1 MKQTKNILIFLLL
14 FNSIFLDE
22 NKNLNI
28 VSFNIHGFKTKKIS
42 SKVNK
47 IIDKIQDFDLFFIQE
62 NWVYDSLFLKK
73 IFDHNLF
80 FGNKKNKTI
89 YDSGLTIGYSKKF
102 QLIKQEEILFDQ
114 CNGIIFQGADC
125 LASKGFILL
134 RLNYNGQ
141 VLDVYNTHLDSGN
154 SLKDKETRK
163 YQLGVL
169 ENYIYNNSSN
179 HSMIISGD
187 FNVNYIDEY
196 EIIDNF
202 AKNLL
207 LEFKF
212 NQSDHIVD
220 YIFYSSSDH
229 FFLDANNSFSN
240 YDTLKYWS
248 DHTPVF
254 INLDIK

>member
-1 MKQTKNILIFLLL
+1 MKQTKSILIFLLL
-14 FNSIFLDE
+14 FNFMFSDE
-22 NKNLNI
+22 NKKLNI
-28 VSFNIHGFKTKKIS
+28 ISFNIHGFKTNKIA

-47 IIDKIQDFDLFFIQE
+47 IINKIQDFDIFFIQE
-62 NWVYDSLFLKK
+62 NWVYDNLFLKK
-73 IFDHNLF
+73 IFNHNLF

-89 YDSGLTIGYSKKF
+89 YDSGLTIGYTKAFK
-102 QLIKQEEILFDQ
+102 LIKQEEILFDQ

-154 SLKDKETRK
+154 SLKDKETRI

-169 ENYIYNNSSN
+169 ENYIYNNSLN

-187 FNVNYIDEY
+187 FNINYVDEY
-196 EIIDNF
+196 LVIDNF

-207 LEFKF
+207 LKFEFNKS
-212 NQSDHIVD
+212 NHVVD
-220 YIFYSSSDH
+220 YIFYSS
-229 FFLDANNSFSN
+229 NNNFSLSENSYSN
-240 YDTLKYWS
+240 YDTLKYLS

-254 INLDIK
+254 LNLNIK